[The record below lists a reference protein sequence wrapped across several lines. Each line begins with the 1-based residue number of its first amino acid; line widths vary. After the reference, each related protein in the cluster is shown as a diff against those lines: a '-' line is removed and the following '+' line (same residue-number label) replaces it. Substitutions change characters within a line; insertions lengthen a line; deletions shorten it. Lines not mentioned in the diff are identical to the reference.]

1 LELQKAKGPPIS
13 ILVILLHKKNSIMLK
28 KMQASSIL
36 SWVIVVSL
44 ATSQLPPLDDTTPHR
59 HGQPIAGGLLLRWR
73 DYYI

>member
-1 LELQKAKGPPIS
+1 
-13 ILVILLHKKNSIMLK
+13 MLK